1 MKKNKL
7 TVAVVAGIAG
17 VAGMANAAQ
26 YINPEGT
33 GQVLIYPYYSVNN
46 DLNTLYSIVN
56 TTMDTKAV
64 KVRFLEGENT
74 LEVLDF
80 NVYLSAFDVWTGGL
94 APTLSTQAGHIDEPS
109 VVHFTTDTSC
119 APFLTKAGQEFLP
132 FTIDA
137 DGPAVTAGNTSMRR
151 ATDGHFE
158 VLEMAT
164 FSGGIAAGGTVAHAD
179 HGSNGQPSNC
189 AAIQDD
195 WADNGI
201 YDTLAD
207 EAPVTGGIFGSAS
220 IVNVAEGLAMTYDAI
235 AIDEFWV
242 NAAGNHSEPGS
253 LQPSLDEGDLEST
266 VFDNGVASTSLYS
279 SGAQA
284 VSGLFTRQSVY
295 NEYALDSLIG
305 GKSEWVITFPTK
317 RFHVDPSL
325 TPDPVPPFTT
335 AWDGVNS
342 CHEFALQIW
351 DREEQLEVLTVGG
364 VSPRPPA
371 GANPS
376 LCKEVNVV
384 EFKLPGQAPA
394 AESSI
399 MGSDNIVN
407 VTTPANGTTENG
419 WASMS
424 FSNPLYVTAPLTGDA
439 YSGLPV
445 AGFAATQ
452 FGNANLTSG
461 LLAQYAGLFVHKG
474 SVVVSN

>member
-17 VAGMANAAQ
+17 VAGIANAQQ

-56 TTMDTKAV
+56 TTADTKAV

-80 NVYLSAFDVWTGGL
+80 NVYLSAFDVWTGAL
-94 APTLSTQAGHIDEPS
+94 IPTVSTQAGHLGEPS
-109 VVHFTTDTSC
+109 VNHLTSDTSC
-119 APFLTKAGQEFLP
+119 APFLNKAGQEFLP

-137 DGPAVTAGNTSMRR
+137 DGPAVLAGNTSLRR

-164 FSGGIAAGGTVAHAD
+164 FVGNTVPFAD
-179 HGSNGQPSNC
+179 HGNVGVPANC
-189 AAIQDD
+189 AAIQAD

-235 AIDEFWV
+235 AIDEFWISG
-242 NAAGNHSEPGS
+242 AGNHSEPGS
-253 LQPSLDEGDLEST
+253 LFPTLDEGDTDST
-266 VFDNGVASTSLYS
+266 VFLDGVAETSSYN
-279 SGAQA
+279 SGAEA
-284 VSGLFTRQSVY
+284 VSGLFTRQNIY
-295 NEYALDSLIG
+295 NEYALDTFVN
-305 GKSEWVITFPTK
+305 GKSEWVVTFPTK
-317 RFHVDPSL
+317 NFHVNVPTNAD
-325 TPDPVPPFTT
+325 VIPPFTT
-335 AWDGVNS
+335 RWDGLNS
-342 CHEFALQIW
+342 CHEFGLDVY

-384 EFKLPGQAPA
+384 EFRLPGAAPVA
-394 AESSI
+394 VSSI
-399 MGSDNIVN
+399 MGSDNLVN
-407 VTTPANGTTENG
+407 VSTPPNAVTENG
-419 WASMS
+419 WANMS
-424 FSNPLYVTAPLTGDA
+424 FTNTAYVTAPAAGNA
-439 YSGLPV
+439 YAGLPV
-445 AGFAATQ
+445 AGFAANQ
-452 FGNANLTSG
+452 FTNAGAGAG

-474 SVVVSN
+474 LVVVSN

>member
-56 TTMDTKAV
+56 TTADTKAV

-80 NVYLSAFDVWTGGL
+80 NVYLSAFDVWTGAL
-94 APTLSTQAGHIDEPS
+94 APTVSTIAGHQGEPS
-109 VVHFTTDTSC
+109 VVHSTADTSC
-119 APFLTKAGQEFLP
+119 APFLIKGGQEFLP
-132 FTIDA
+132 FTIDV
-137 DGPAVTAGNTSMRR
+137 DRDPTNRSMRR

-164 FSGGIAAGGTVAHAD
+164 FDGGTVPAAD
-179 HGSNGQPSNC
+179 HGVVGTPSNC
-189 AAIQDD
+189 AAIEGD

-207 EAPVTGGIFGSAS
+207 EAPVTGGIFGSAT

-253 LQPSLDEGDLEST
+253 LLPSLNEGDLEST
-266 VFDNGVASTSLYS
+266 VFNDGVAVTSLYG
-279 SGAQA
+279 SGAEA
-284 VSGLFTRQSVY
+284 VTGLFTRGYIY
-295 NEYALDSLIG
+295 NEYALDTIVN
-305 GKSEWVITFPTK
+305 GKSEWIITFPTK
-317 RFHVDPSL
+317 RFHVDVP
-325 TPDPVPPFTT
+325 TAADVVPPFTT
-335 AWDGVNS
+335 IWDGANS
-342 CHEFALQIW
+342 CHEFELQIW
-351 DREEQLEVLTVGG
+351 DREEQFEILTVGG

-384 EFKLPGQAPA
+384 EFMLPGGAPG

-399 MGSDNIVN
+399 MGSDNLVT
-407 VTTPANGTTENG
+407 VTTPAVPHATENG
-419 WASMS
+419 WARMS
-424 FSNPLYVTAPLTGDA
+424 FSNPLYVTAPLAGDA
-439 YSGLPV
+439 FAGLPV
-445 AGFAATQ
+445 AGFAANQ
-452 FGNANLTSG
+452 FTNAGAGAG
-461 LLAQYAGLFVHKG
+461 LLAQYAGLFEHKG
-474 SVVVSN
+474 LVVVSN